1 MEFEWDEN
9 KRQSNLEKHKI
20 DFVAASVILKST
32 FTIKSVSLYLD
43 ERRYLA
49 TGKID
54 DLYVT
59 VVYTI
64 RVDKCRIISARIA
77 REKERIYYEQERKNR

>member
-20 DFVAASVILKST
+20 DFVAASRMLRNT
-32 FTIKSVSLYLD
+32 TTIKSVSFYLD
-43 ERRYLA
+43 ELRYLA

-54 DLYVT
+54 NLYVT

-64 RVDKCRIISARIA
+64 RGDKCRIISARIA
-77 REKERIYYEQERKNR
+77 RKKERINYEQERKSR